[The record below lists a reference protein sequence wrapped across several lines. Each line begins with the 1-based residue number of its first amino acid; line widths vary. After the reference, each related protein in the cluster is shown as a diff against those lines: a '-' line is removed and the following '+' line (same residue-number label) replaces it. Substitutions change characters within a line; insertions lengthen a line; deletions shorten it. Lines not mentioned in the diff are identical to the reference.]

1 MTMSPTGTQRA
12 RRLWSAV
19 LGDLQM
25 QVTRPSFDTWLKGT
39 SGVAA
44 SDDALVVGAPN
55 TFVAEMLER
64 RMHQLILGAVERV
77 NRRPT
82 EVRFQVVSGAAA
94 AETNGSGPAP
104 SDSGPSSTAELPQP
118 RHEPANGNGL
128 SHRTISLNSRY
139 TFDSFI
145 VGKSNELAQAAALA
159 VSEKPG
165 IVYNP
170 LTIYSDVGL
179 GKTHLLHSI
188 GHEAHG
194 KGLSLIYATTEEFT
208 NQYIRAIREGRTEEF
223 RDRYRS
229 TDILLLD
236 DIQFLIGKEQTQE
249 GFFHTFNFLHTMNK
263 QIVITSDRPVVSL
276 SLLED
281 RVRSRLA
288 GGLVVDIQPPDLETR
303 YAIIRAKM
311 SRSGQSIEPE
321 AESMLAERIHRNV
334 RDLEGCLN
342 RVLAYADLTGRPI
355 TIGLVKT
362 IIDDTLAGSRR
373 RTASPDA
380 VVEAV
385 ASYFQLDVES
395 LKGPRGR
402 KEVAHA
408 RQVAMHLIREE
419 TGIGPTAIGRI
430 LGGKDHSTVIKNCSK
445 ITTQLDTDPH
455 LRRDILN
462 IRESLSPA

>member
-1 MTMSPTGTQRA
+1 MTMSPPGTQRA

-19 LGDLQM
+19 LGDLEM
-25 QVTRPSFDTWLKGT
+25 QVTRPSFDTWLKST
-39 SGVAA
+39 TGVEA
-44 SDDALVVGAPN
+44 SEDALVVGAPN

-64 RMHQLILGAVERV
+64 RMHRLILDAVERV

-82 EVRFQVVSGAAA
+82 EVRFQVVSGADGADS
-94 AETNGSGPAP
+94 NGSGV
-104 SDSGPSSTAELPQP
+104 SSSSAGRTTTELPQP
-118 RHEPANGNGL
+118 QHVSTNGNGL

-145 VGKSNELAQAAALA
+145 VGKSNELAHAAALA
-159 VSEKPG
+159 VSAKPG
-165 IVYNP
+165 VVYNP

-179 GKTHLLHSI
+179 GKTHLLHAI
-188 GHEAHG
+188 GHEASG

-249 GFFHTFNFLHTMNK
+249 GFFHTFNFLHTMNN
-263 QIVITSDRPVVSL
+263 QIVITSDRPIVSL

-303 YAIIRAKM
+303 YAIIRAKL
-311 SRSGQSIEPE
+311 SRSHQTIGPE
-321 AESMLAERIHRNV
+321 AETMLAESIHRNV
-334 RDLEGCLN
+334 RELEGCLN
-342 RVLAYADLTGRPI
+342 RVLAYAELTGRPI
-355 TIGLVKT
+355 TVGLVKM
-362 IIDDTLAGSRR
+362 IVDDTLAGSKR
-373 RTASPDA
+373 RTASPDE

-402 KEVAHA
+402 KEVAQA

-430 LGGKDHSTVIKNCSK
+430 LGGKNHSTVIKNCSK
-445 ITTQLDTDPH
+445 IATQLDTDPH

-462 IRESLSPA
+462 IRESLSGA

>member
-1 MTMSPTGTQRA
+1 M
-12 RRLWSAV
+12 
-19 LGDLQM
+19 LGDLEM
-25 QVTRPSFDTWLKGT
+25 QVTRPSFDTWLKST
-39 SGVAA
+39 TGVDA
-44 SDDALVVGAPN
+44 SEDALVVGAPN

-64 RMHQLILGAVERV
+64 RMHRLILEAVERV
-77 NRRPT
+77 NRKPT
-82 EVRFQVVSGAAA
+82 EVRFQVVSGADG
-94 AETNGSGPAP
+94 AESNGSGASSP
-104 SDSGPSSTAELPQP
+104 SDGQPTTAELPRPPQ
-118 RHEPANGNGL
+118 ESANGNGL

-139 TFDSFI
+139 TFGSFI
-145 VGKSNELAQAAALA
+145 VGKSNELAHAAALA
-159 VSEKPG
+159 VSAKPG
-165 IVYNP
+165 VVYNP

-179 GKTHLLHSI
+179 GKTHLLHAI
-188 GHEAHG
+188 GHEARG

-249 GFFHTFNFLHTMNK
+249 GFFHTFNFLHTMNN
-263 QIVITSDRPVVSL
+263 QIVITSDRPIVSL

-288 GGLVVDIQPPDLETR
+288 GGLVVDIQPPDIETR
-303 YAIIRAKM
+303 HAIIRAKL
-311 SRSGQSIEPE
+311 SQSGRRIGPD
-321 AESMLAERIHRNV
+321 AETMLAERIHRNV

-342 RVLAYADLTGRPI
+342 RVLAYAELTGRPI
-355 TIGLVKT
+355 NVALVETIVA
-362 IIDDTLAGSRR
+362 DTLAGSRR
-373 RTASPDA
+373 RAASPDA
-380 VVEAV
+380 VVQAV

-395 LKGPRGR
+395 LKGPRGK
-402 KEVAHA
+402 KEVAQA
-408 RQVAMHLIREE
+408 RQIAMHLIREE

-445 ITTQLDTDPH
+445 IAAQLDTDPH

-462 IRESLSPA
+462 IRESLTAV

>member
-1 MTMSPTGTQRA
+1 MTTSLTGTQQA

-19 LGDLQM
+19 LGELQL
-25 QVTRPSFDTWLKGT
+25 QVTRPSFDTWLKNT
-39 SGVAA
+39 TGVDA
-44 SDDALVVGAPN
+44 SDDELIVGAPD

-64 RMHQLILGAVERV
+64 RMQPIILEAVERV
-77 NRRPT
+77 NKRPT
-82 EVRFQVVSGAAA
+82 EVRFQVVSSSA
-94 AETNGSGPAP
+94 GPGFDSSHPTPADSSPPTP
-104 SDSGPSSTAELPQP
+104 SD
-118 RHEPANGNGL
+118 PARTRRKPGSANGL
-128 SHRTISLNSRY
+128 SHRTISLNPRY
-139 TFDSFI
+139 TFESFI
-145 VGKSNELAQAAALA
+145 VGKSNDLAHAAALA
-159 VSEKPG
+159 VSERPG
-165 IVYNP
+165 ITYNP

-179 GKTHLLHSI
+179 GKTHLLHAI
-188 GHEAHG
+188 GHMAHRR
-194 KGLSLIYATTEEFT
+194 GLSLIYATTEEFT
-208 NQYIRAIREGRTEEF
+208 NEYIRAIREGKTEEF

-229 TDILLLD
+229 TSILLLD

-249 GFFHTFNFLHTMNK
+249 GFFHTFNFLHTMNN

-276 SLLED
+276 NLLED

-311 SRSGQSIEPE
+311 SRSGRSIGPE

-342 RVLAYADLTGRPI
+342 RVLAYSDLTGRPI
-355 TIGLVKT
+355 TTGLVKT
-362 IIDDTLAGSRR
+362 IIADALTGSRR
-373 RTASPDA
+373 RAASPDA

-385 ASYFQLDVES
+385 ASYYQLDIES

-430 LGGKDHSTVIKNCSK
+430 LGGKDHSTVIKNCNK
-445 ITTQLDTDPH
+445 IAAQLDTDPH

>member
-1 MTMSPTGTQRA
+1 MTMSPAGTQRA
-12 RRLWSAV
+12 KRLWSAV
-19 LGDLQM
+19 LGDLEM

-39 SGVAA
+39 TGMDA
-44 SDDALVVGAPN
+44 SEDALVVGAPN

-64 RMHQLILGAVERV
+64 RMHQLILEAVERV

-82 EVRFQVVSGAAA
+82 EVRFQVVSGADVPEA
-94 AETNGSGPAP
+94 NGGHAP
-104 SDSGPSSTAELPQP
+104 SDASPSSTAELPRR
-118 RHEPANGNGL
+118 RHESANGNGL
-128 SHRTISLNSRY
+128 SHRTISLNARY

-145 VGKSNELAQAAALA
+145 VGKSNDLAHAAALA
-159 VSEKPG
+159 VSDSPG
-165 IVYNP
+165 VVYNP
-170 LTIYSDVGL
+170 LTLYSDVGL
-179 GKTHLLHSI
+179 GKTHLLHAI
-188 GHEAHG
+188 GHEARN

-229 TDILLLD
+229 TNILLLD

-249 GFFHTFNFLHTMNK
+249 GFFHTFNFLHMMNN
-263 QIVITSDRPVVSL
+263 QIVITSDRPIVSL
-276 SLLED
+276 NLLED
-281 RVRSRLA
+281 RVRSRLG

-311 SRSGQSIEPE
+311 TRSGQVIGPD
-321 AESMLAERIHRNV
+321 AESLLAERIHRNV

-342 RVLAYADLTGRPI
+342 RVLAYAELTGRPI
-355 TIGLVKT
+355 TMPLVKT
-362 IIDDTLAGSRR
+362 IIADTLAGSRR
-373 RTASPDA
+373 RTASPDTI
-380 VVEAV
+380 VEAV
-385 ASYFQLDVES
+385 AAYFQLDIEA

-402 KEVAHA
+402 KEIAHA
-408 RQVAMHLIREE
+408 RQVAMHLIKEE

-445 ITTQLDTDPH
+445 IKSLLDTDPH

-462 IRESLSPA
+462 IRESLSAA

>member
-1 MTMSPTGTQRA
+1 MTMSPPGTQRA

-19 LGDLQM
+19 LGDLEM
-25 QVTRPSFDTWLKGT
+25 QVTRPSFDTWLKST
-39 SGVAA
+39 TGVEA
-44 SDDALVVGAPN
+44 SEDALVVGAPN

-64 RMHQLILGAVERV
+64 RMHRLILDAVERV

-82 EVRFQVVSGAAA
+82 EVRFQVVSGAGG
-94 AETNGSGPAP
+94 AESNGS
-104 SDSGPSSTAELPQP
+104 SVSSSRAGRTTTELPQP
-118 RHEPANGNGL
+118 RHVSTNGNGL

-145 VGKSNELAQAAALA
+145 VGKSNELAHAAALA
-159 VSEKPG
+159 VSAKPG
-165 IVYNP
+165 VVYNP

-179 GKTHLLHSI
+179 GKTHLLHAI
-188 GHEAHG
+188 GHEASG

-249 GFFHTFNFLHTMNK
+249 GFFHTFNFLHTMNN
-263 QIVITSDRPVVSL
+263 QIVITSDRPIVSL

-303 YAIIRAKM
+303 YAIIRAKL
-311 SRSGQSIEPE
+311 SRSHQTIGPE
-321 AESMLAERIHRNV
+321 AETMLAERIHRNV
-334 RDLEGCLN
+334 RELEGCLN
-342 RVLAYADLTGRPI
+342 RVLAYAELTGRPI
-355 TIGLVKT
+355 TVGLVKM
-362 IIDDTLAGSRR
+362 IVDDTLAGSKR
-373 RTASPDA
+373 RTASPDE

-402 KEVAHA
+402 KEVAQA

-430 LGGKDHSTVIKNCSK
+430 LGGKDHSTVIKNCTK
-445 ITTQLDTDPH
+445 IATQLDTDPH

-462 IRESLSPA
+462 IRESLSGA

>member
-1 MTMSPTGTQRA
+1 MTMSPPGTQRA

-19 LGDLQM
+19 LGDLEM
-25 QVTRPSFDTWLKGT
+25 QVTRPSFDTWLKST
-39 SGVAA
+39 TGVDA
-44 SDDALVVGAPN
+44 SEDALVVGAPN

-64 RMHQLILGAVERV
+64 RMHQLILEAVERV

-82 EVRFQVVSGAAA
+82 EVRFQVVSGADG
-94 AETNGSGPAP
+94 AESNGNGV
-104 SDSGPSSTAELPQP
+104 SSSSAGQSTTTELPQS
-118 RHEPANGNGL
+118 RHESTNGNGL

-145 VGKSNELAQAAALA
+145 VGKSNELAHAAALA
-159 VSEKPG
+159 VSTKPG
-165 IVYNP
+165 VVYNP

-179 GKTHLLHSI
+179 GKTHLLHAI
-188 GHEAHG
+188 GHEACN

-208 NQYIRAIREGRTEEF
+208 NQYIRAIREGRTEDF

-249 GFFHTFNFLHTMNK
+249 GFFHTFNFLHTMNN
-263 QIVITSDRPVVSL
+263 QIVITSDRPIVSL

-303 YAIIRAKM
+303 HAIIHAKLA
-311 SRSGQSIEPE
+311 RSGQTIGPE
-321 AESMLAERIHRNV
+321 AETMLAERIHRNV

-342 RVLAYADLTGRPI
+342 RVLAYAELTGRPI
-355 TIGLVKT
+355 TTGLVKR
-362 IIDDTLAGSRR
+362 IVDDTLAGSRR
-373 RTASPDA
+373 RATSPDA
-380 VVEAV
+380 VLEAV

-402 KEVAHA
+402 KEVAQA

-445 ITTQLDTDPH
+445 IAAQLDTDPH

-462 IRESLSPA
+462 IRDSLSAA

>member
-1 MTMSPTGTQRA
+1 MTMSPPGTQRA
-12 RRLWSAV
+12 KRLWSAV
-19 LGDLQM
+19 LGDLEM
-25 QVTRPSFDTWLKGT
+25 QVTKPSFDTWLKST
-39 SGVAA
+39 TGVDA
-44 SDDALVVGAPN
+44 SEGALVVGAPN

-64 RMHQLILGAVERV
+64 RMHRLILEAVERV
-77 NRRPT
+77 NRKPT
-82 EVRFQVVSGAAA
+82 AVRFQVVSGADG
-94 AETNGSGPAP
+94 AESNGSGGSSP
-104 SDSGPSSTAELPQP
+104 SASDPPTTELPRP
-118 RHEPANGNGL
+118 PHESANGNGL

-139 TFDSFI
+139 NFDSFI
-145 VGKSNELAQAAALA
+145 VGKSNELAHAAALA
-159 VSEKPG
+159 VSAKPG
-165 IVYNP
+165 VVYNP
-170 LTIYSDVGL
+170 LTIYADVGL
-179 GKTHLLHSI
+179 GKTHLLHAI
-188 GHEAHG
+188 GHEARS

-208 NQYIRAIREGRTEEF
+208 NQYIRAIREGRTEDF

-249 GFFHTFNFLHTMNK
+249 GFFHTFNFLHTMNN
-263 QIVITSDRPVVSL
+263 QIVITSDRPIVSL

-288 GGLVVDIQPPDLETR
+288 GGLVVDIQPPDIETR
-303 YAIIRAKM
+303 LAIIRARL
-311 SRSGQSIEPE
+311 SRSGQRIGSE
-321 AESMLAERIHRNV
+321 AETILAERIHRNV

-355 TIGLVKT
+355 TVALVKT
-362 IIDDTLAGSRR
+362 IVADTLAGSRR
-373 RTASPDA
+373 RSAFPDA

-385 ASYFQLDVES
+385 ASYFQIDVES
-395 LKGPRGR
+395 LKGPRGKR
-402 KEVAHA
+402 EVARA

-445 ITTQLDTDPH
+445 IAAQLDTDPH

-462 IRESLSPA
+462 IRESLTAV